1 MKKKSRGTQGAGN
14 MHFVMWI
21 LEMQP
26 FLTVTEKKRK
36 REREV
41 REQEQSGERE

>member
-26 FLTVTEKKRK
+26 FLTVTEKKR
-36 REREV
+36 EREA
-41 REQEQSGERE
+41 EGERSEGAGER